1 VTTLEPH
8 FIVRAGAV
16 YGVALVLAAL
26 WLWRRP
32 ARRVVAGAMLASAW
46 NVPVVL
52 GLHVLA
58 MRYGWWHFDA
68 RGGLF
73 LGMPVDLYA
82 AWVCLWSVIPAL
94 AFPVASLVIVAAFA
108 LALDLLFMPAGAP
121 VIQLGP
127 HWLVGEAVGL
137 LFGVIPGQLLARWT
151 ARDTHLAARAAL
163 QVLAFSGLL
172 LFVLPVIA
180 IDGSGTGW
188 TTPLSRPGWQ
198 LSLIAQLLALV
209 GLIGLTA
216 VQEFVERGGGT
227 PVPFDP
233 PKRIVTTG
241 IYAYVRNPMQ
251 LSAVLLLLMLGA
263 VLQNWWVAAS
273 GIVAH
278 IYSAGLAGWDEGE
291 DLRGRF
297 GNDWAA
303 YRKAVRP
310 WVPRF
315 RPWHLPSTPPAR
327 LYVSEECSM
336 CSEVGRWFQSRGAR
350 HLEIVPA
357 ERHGTP
363 LTRITY
369 ESETGHYQASG
380 IIALSRALEH
390 LHLGWALVG
399 FACRLP
405 VVSTFVQL
413 LADASGAQPRRI
425 AQRPLNTPHH

>member
-1 VTTLEPH
+1 VTTLDPH
-8 FIVRAGAV
+8 AVVRAGTV
-16 YGVALVLAAL
+16 YFTALAMAAL
-26 WLWRRP
+26 WVWRRP
-32 ARRVVAGAMLASAW
+32 ARRLVSGAMLAFAW

-52 GLHVLA
+52 GLHLLA
-58 MRYGWWHFDA
+58 MRWGWWRFEA

-82 AWVCLWSVIPAL
+82 AWICLWSVIPAL
-94 AFPVASLVIVAAFA
+94 AFPASPLVIVAGFA
-108 LALDLLFMPAGAP
+108 LVLDLLFMPAGAP
-121 VIQLGP
+121 LIQLGP
-127 HWLVGEAVGL
+127 HWLVGEAIGL
-137 LFGVIPGQLLARWT
+137 LIGVIPGQLLARWT
-151 ARDTHLAARAAL
+151 ARDTHLAGRAVL
-163 QVLAFSGLL
+163 QALAFSGVM
-172 LFVLPVIA
+172 LFVLPAIA
-180 IDGSGTGW
+180 IDGSATAW
-188 TTPLSRPGWQ
+188 TSPLSRPAWQ
-198 LSLIAQLLALV
+198 LSLIAQLLAVV

-233 PKRIVTTG
+233 PRRIVTTG

-251 LSAVLLLLMLGA
+251 LSGVLLLLMMGA
-263 VLQNWWVAAS
+263 ILENWWVAAS

-291 DLRGRF
+291 DLRRRF
-297 GNDWAA
+297 GGDWVG
-303 YRKAVRP
+303 YRKGVRA
-310 WVPRF
+310 WAPRF
-315 RPWHLPSTPPAR
+315 RPWHLPSTAPAR

-336 CSEVGRWFQSRGAR
+336 CSEVGRWFHSRGAR

-357 ERHGTP
+357 ERHGSP

-369 ESETGHYQASG
+369 ESNTGACQASG
-380 IIALSRALEH
+380 VVALSRALEH

-425 AQRPLNTPHH
+425 ARRLDASHR